1 MSWWTIFRQ
10 AKTHIFSPQLNYRS
24 DKERMDADFGAL
36 LVIAIICVPIIITIG
51 ALIVL
56 T

>member
-10 AKTHIFSPQLNYRS
+10 AKTHIFNPKLN
-24 DKERMDADFGAL
+24 DKNDKMRMEADLGAL

-51 ALIVL
+51 ALVVL